1 MLDNY
6 NVETKLGE
14 GASADV
20 YLATNIQTNEKCAL
34 KILNLESKGDNIQK
48 TIAQNEISVLRAL
61 DHQNI
66 IKIQDADINV

>member
-48 TIAQNEISVLRAL
+48 TIA
-61 DHQNI
+61 
-66 IKIQDADINV
+66 